1 MRNINEII
9 LHCSATPSKMDIG
22 VKEIKEWHTSPK
34 PKGNGWSDIGYHY
47 VIRRDGTI
55 EDGRNVTKIGSHCY
69 GRNRHSIGIC
79 LVGEGKTHDAFTEP
93 QYKAIEQLLLSLIDL
108 YPSIVNISQ
117 HSDYDKKKPFC
128 AGLTEGQMYYFNNLF
143 YA

>member
-9 LHCSATPSKMDIG
+9 IHCSATPSKMDIG
-22 VKEIKEWHTSPK
+22 VKEIRDWHVN
-34 PKGNGWSDIGYHY
+34 GNGWKDIGYHI

-55 EDGRNVTKIGSHCY
+55 EDGRPIKDIGSHCY

-79 LVGEGKTHDAFTEP
+79 LVGEGKTHESYNKE
-93 QYKAIEQLLLSLIDL
+93 QYKSLESCLIGLMTL
-108 YPSIVNISQ
+108 YPSIVNVSQ
-117 HSDYDKKKPFC
+117 HSYYDKKKPFC
-128 AGLTEGQMYYFNNLF
+128 AGLTDGQIYYYNNLF